1 MDPNA
6 TIAEI
11 IASGITLET
20 RNAYNEWVD
29 FGGFPARVELAPHT
43 DAWMSGDRYGVVVGV
58 GHKRL
63 HVHMDRS
70 KAVRNVAPADVLHTI

>member
-1 MDPNA
+1 M
-6 TIAEI
+6 
-11 IASGITLET
+11 
-20 RNAYNEWVD
+20 
-29 FGGFPARVELAPHT
+29 ELAPHT

-70 KAVRNVAPADVLHTI
+70 KAVRNVAPGDVLHTI